1 MQQKAAYGA
10 KSGLIRAALD
20 APKVRKINDFAIFGI
35 LATDQKVRSS
45 NLFGRAI
52 LPQYS
57 MNRQLT
63 FLRNV

>member
-1 MQQKAAYGA
+1 MSSNFRRLGIPRVLLARPGM
-10 KSGLIRAALD
+10 
-20 APKVRKINDFAIFGI
+20 RKPIT
-35 LATDQKVRSS
+35 TDQKVRSS

-57 MNRQLT
+57 LNRQLP